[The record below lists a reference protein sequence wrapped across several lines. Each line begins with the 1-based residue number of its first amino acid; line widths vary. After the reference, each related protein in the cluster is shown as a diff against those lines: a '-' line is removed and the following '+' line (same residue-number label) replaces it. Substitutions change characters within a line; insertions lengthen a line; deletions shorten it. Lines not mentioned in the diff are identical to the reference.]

1 MKQNLPLTTL
11 LALSLLIGLLTF
23 KNYGESWDELKLYD
37 YASDSLEA
45 YGMWPQHGTIP
56 VTGDHFENYGPA
68 FMMFTTIIKK
78 AGKEI
83 FPNTQT
89 VDIQHLV
96 YFITFLI
103 GMWAFYHL
111 ATRWMSQNAAFGATL
126 LFLTQ
131 PLFWGH
137 AFINPKDIPLLSLFL
152 LSVYLGMRMHD
163 SLLGPGAASV
173 LASASA
179 AWRGL
184 PARTRRMLVVATL
197 LWLAS
202 IFLLFGGTP
211 IIHQWLDRAVRAA
224 ANGEPSLITRAIP
237 RVVRIPPEIYVEKF
251 FVLFLRARLI
261 YFLMI
266 TGILIWLYRH
276 NFPAALRVLG
286 IILPAGILLG
296 LAISIRIFGTW
307 AGILVAG
314 YILWKSGTKAWL
326 VITVYALIAVFAMY
340 LTWPYLWPDPI
351 GHFFETVQVM
361 AQHPWPG
368 NVLFNGKTYAAN
380 NLPASYVPTFLAI
393 QLTEPVWL
401 LFLVGC
407 AAAAFG
413 RRPEPVEGVVKK
425 RRENLEILSLTT
437 VWFILPLLT
446 FIVLRPTLYDNF
458 RQSFFIVPPIF
469 FMAGLAFNQIRKP
482 VIQGALIALV
492 LLPGLIASI
501 RLHPYEYVYYNQF
514 VGGAKGV
521 VDRFELDY
529 WATSYREAAN
539 QANRIAPPNANV
551 WVDGPAHLFNRFAR
565 ADLHIYSPQE
575 AERADHYD
583 LVVTLARYNLEK
595 TSFPEASIVYRVT
608 REGAVFTVIRK
619 P

>member
-1 MKQNLPLTTL
+1 MKQNLPLTIL

-23 KNYGESWDELKLYD
+23 KDYGESWDELKLYD
-37 YASDSLEA
+37 YASDSLAA
-45 YGMWPQHGTIP
+45 YRMWPQHGTIP

-78 AGKEI
+78 AGTQI
-83 FPNTQT
+83 FPHTRT

-96 YFITFLI
+96 YFVMFLI
-103 GMWAFYHL
+103 GMWSFYHL
-111 ATRWMSQNAAFGATL
+111 ATRWMSQSAAFGTTL
-126 LFLTQ
+126 LFITQ

-163 SLLGPGAASV
+163 SLFGPEAASV
-173 LASASA
+173 IESASTT
-179 AWRGL
+179 WRGL
-184 PARTRRMLVVATL
+184 PQRTCRILVSATL

-202 IFLLFGGTP
+202 IVLLFGGTQL
-211 IIHQWLDRAVRAA
+211 IHQWLDSAIRAA
-224 ANGEPSLITRAIP
+224 ANGEPSLIARIVP
-237 RVVRIPPEIYVEKF
+237 RVLRIPPEIYIEKF

-261 YFLMI
+261 YFLI
-266 TGILIWLYRH
+266 ATVILVWLYRRS
-276 NFPAALRVLG
+276 FPVALRLVG
-286 IILPAGILLG
+286 SILPAGILLG
-296 LAISIRIFGTW
+296 LAVSIRIFGTW

-314 YILWKSGTKAWL
+314 YVIWKSGIKTWL
-326 VITVYALIAVFAMY
+326 VITIYALIAIFAMY
-340 LTWPYLWPDPI
+340 ITWPYLWPNPI

-368 NVLFNGKTYAAN
+368 NVLFSGRTYPAN
-380 NLPASYVPTFLAI
+380 DLPASYVPTFLAI
-393 QLTEPVWL
+393 QLTEPVWP
-401 LFLVGC
+401 LFLAGL
-407 AAAAFG
+407 AAAIFDII
-413 RRPEPVEGVVKK
+413 KK
-425 RRENLEILSLTT
+425 QNERAELLALTS

-446 FIVLRPTLYDNF
+446 FIILRPTLYDNI

-469 FMAGLAFNQIRKP
+469 FMAGLTFDQIRKP
-482 VIQGALIALV
+482 GLRNILIGLVI
-492 LLPGLIASI
+492 LPGLIASI

-529 WATSYREAAN
+529 WGTSYREAAAE
-539 QANRIAPPNANV
+539 ANRIAPPNANV

-565 ADLHIYSPQE
+565 SDLHIYSPQE

-583 LVVTLARYNLEK
+583 VVVTLARYDLEK
-595 TSFPEASIVYRVT
+595 TSFPEASIVYAVT
-608 REGAVFTVIRK
+608 REGAVFAVIRK